1 MFERLRRGWGIA
13 GASWSVLKL
22 HPKLLLLPIVSGAA
36 FLLLIGAIV
45 LSLYAAA
52 GNQSTLQALVGLQN
66 VKFDQPLLYVLLFA
80 FYFACMFIAIFF
92 NAALV
97 FCALEAFAGRTPSLR
112 GGIATA
118 FGRLPQILGWTL
130 VSATVGMLLALVQDT
145 LRERLGFLGS
155 LLGGLLEFAWAVV
168 TCFVVPVLVVDGVG
182 PVEAVKRSYALLK
195 RTWGEAVAGNGGLG
209 IIAFLLLLPAVL
221 VLVLAVPMVAIGNQG
236 TVAVVLALVAILYI
250 VTLSVVFGALGAIF
264 RTGLYIYATTG
275 TAPGAFDPAMM
286 QGAFR
291 SKTG

>member
-1 MFERLRRGWGIA
+1 ML
-13 GASWSVLKL
+13 
-22 HPKLLLLPIVSGAA
+22 
-36 FLLLIGAIV
+36 
-45 LSLYAAA
+45 LSL
-52 GNQSTLQALVGLQN
+52 
-66 VKFDQPLLYVLLFA
+66 
-80 FYFACMFIAIFF
+80 
-92 NAALV
+92 
-97 FCALEAFAGRTPSLR
+97 
-112 GGIATA
+112 
-118 FGRLPQILGWTL
+118 
-130 VSATVGMLLALVQDT
+130 VQET

-182 PVEAVKRSYALLK
+182 PVEAVKRSYAILK

-209 IIAFLLLLPAVL
+209 IIAFLLLLPALL
-221 VLVLAVPMVAIGNQG
+221 VLVLAVPMVAIGNLG

-275 TAPGAFDPAMM
+275 TAPAAFDPALM

-291 SKTG
+291 SKKA